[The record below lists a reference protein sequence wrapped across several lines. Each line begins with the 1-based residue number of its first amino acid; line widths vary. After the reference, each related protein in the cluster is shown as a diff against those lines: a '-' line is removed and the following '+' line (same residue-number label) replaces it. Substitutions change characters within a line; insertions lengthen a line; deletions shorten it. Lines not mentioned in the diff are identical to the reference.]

1 MGDGSG
7 DTLDVGSLL
16 DIVGGQLPQFLELFN
31 HWWDYKI
38 HNAADYGDR
47 HNECQDDAQRSGQV
61 HMPLHEFYDRVEQVG
76 EEPSDEERQQNAAEV
91 IHKQEDA
98 EYKQS
103 DADPSD

>member
-1 MGDGSG
+1 
-7 DTLDVGSLL
+7 
-16 DIVGGQLPQFLELFN
+16 
-31 HWWDYKI
+31 
-38 HNAADYGDR
+38 
-47 HNECQDDAQRSGQV
+47 
-61 HMPLHEFYDRVEQVG
+61 MPLHEFYDRVEQVG

>member
-1 MGDGSG
+1 
-7 DTLDVGSLL
+7 
-16 DIVGGQLPQFLELFN
+16 
-31 HWWDYKI
+31 
-38 HNAADYGDR
+38 
-47 HNECQDDAQRSGQV
+47 
-61 HMPLHEFYDRVEQVG
+61 MPLHEFYDWVEQVG